1 MAIMWLRWI
10 LFNCPVLVNTRWW
23 IEKKY

>member
-1 MAIMWLRWI
+1 MWLRWI